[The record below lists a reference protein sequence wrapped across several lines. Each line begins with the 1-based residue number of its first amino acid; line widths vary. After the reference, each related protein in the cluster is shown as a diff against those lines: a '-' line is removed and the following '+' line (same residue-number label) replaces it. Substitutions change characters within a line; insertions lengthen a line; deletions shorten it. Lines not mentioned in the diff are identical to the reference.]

1 VSVSHLTRFAPR
13 SERLCALCGKLL
25 CRAARGNLTFV
36 KTLGLDG
43 YTSTEARM
51 TDRKASFAKRQ
62 RELEQKERAAQRLQ
76 RKSDRKARAAAS
88 AANPD
93 PNADPD
99 IDPDLVGIVAGPQPR
114 PDDDVPADV
123 LDGGDDA
130 VPSDDSASPS

>member
-1 VSVSHLTRFAPR
+1 
-13 SERLCALCGKLL
+13 
-25 CRAARGNLTFV
+25 
-36 KTLGLDG
+36 
-43 YTSTEARM
+43 M

-88 AANPD
+88 AANPGD

-114 PDDDVPADV
+114 DEDDDAPADV
-123 LDGGDDA
+123 TDAADDA